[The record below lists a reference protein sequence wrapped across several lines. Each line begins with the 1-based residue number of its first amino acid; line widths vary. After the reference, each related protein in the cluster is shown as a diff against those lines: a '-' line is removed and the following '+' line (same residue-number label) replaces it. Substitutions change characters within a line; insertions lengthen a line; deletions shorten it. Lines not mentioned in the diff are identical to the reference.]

1 MSDILKGLGPHKVFE
16 YFETI
21 CGIPHGSG
29 NVKAISDF
37 CVAFAKERGFQ
48 VFQDEA
54 YNVIIKKPASEGMEQ
69 APAVI
74 LQGHLD
80 MVCEKNADV
89 DFDFKTQGL
98 KLAVDGDYIHACG
111 TTLGGDDGIAVAY
124 SLAILDD
131 DALVHPAL
139 EVLFTTEEETG
150 MDGAQYLD
158 CSMLSAKYMINVDS
172 EEEGIITVGCA
183 GGLKSM
189 AAFDVDHMDFP
200 GIKYTLSVTGL
211 LGGHSGAEIH
221 LGRANANKL
230 MGRGLFELRKALSFG
245 LIKING
251 GLKDNAITREC
262 FAQIVVSQEDCQ
274 KAESIVSRLADDF
287 KNEYRAVDGGVTVG
301 FEKTGSCNDGALTF
315 KTAEKIIYMLL
326 NTPYGVQTMSGDIPG
341 LVESSLNLGV
351 VATDADQIT
360 MTWAVRSS
368 VKSLKWLINDKLQ
381 YMTEMLGGTYTYH
394 GDYPEWAYM
403 PDSALRNLASDTF
416 ERMYGK
422 KPVISAIHA
431 GLECGLFAQKMP
443 GEDMISIGPDMK
455 DIHTPG
461 ERLSISS
468 TNRTYAYICE
478 ILKNF
483 KTIG

>member
-1 MSDILKGLGPHKVFE
+1 M
-16 YFETI
+16 
-21 CGIPHGSG
+21 
-29 NVKAISDF
+29 
-37 CVAFAKERGFQ
+37 
-48 VFQDEA
+48 
-54 YNVIIKKPASEGMEQ
+54 
-69 APAVI
+69 
-74 LQGHLD
+74 
-80 MVCEKNADV
+80 

-131 DALVHPAL
+131 DTLVHPAL

-230 MGRGLFELRKALSFG
+230 MGRVLFELRKALPFG

-262 FAQIVVSQEDCQ
+262 FDKLLCLRKTA
-274 KAESIVSRLADDF
+274 KRLSRL
-287 KNEYRAVDGGVTVG
+287 
-301 FEKTGSCNDGALTF
+301 C
-315 KTAEKIIYMLL
+315 
-326 NTPYGVQTMSGDIPG
+326 
-341 LVESSLNLGV
+341 
-351 VATDADQIT
+351 
-360 MTWAVRSS
+360 
-368 VKSLKWLINDKLQ
+368 
-381 YMTEMLGGTYTYH
+381 
-394 GDYPEWAYM
+394 
-403 PDSALRNLASDTF
+403 
-416 ERMYGK
+416 
-422 KPVISAIHA
+422 PVW
-431 GLECGLFAQKMP
+431 QM
-443 GEDMISIGPDMK
+443 
-455 DIHTPG
+455 
-461 ERLSISS
+461 
-468 TNRTYAYICE
+468 
-478 ILKNF
+478 ILKMN
-483 KTIG
+483 TVLWMAA